1 MKRLKAYI
9 EDRLWD
15 RRLHIDTAGRDAT
28 TEDGHRYAYE
38 PTPYCVLEKLI
49 QSDWLMQDNVLLDY
63 GCGKGRV
70 GIFAAIRT
78 GCRSIGVDFNE
89 RFIAAAQRNR
99 DAAGLQGQ
107 RDGSSAPAISA
118 FPAAPAADF
127 VSAYAEVF
135 EVPDNVDRCY
145 FFNPFSVQL
154 LQSVTERIIESYCR
168 APRRILLMFYY
179 PSDSYMAYLMSRD
192 ELSFVDEID
201 CSDVFPGDG
210 RERIVCFEIDQT
222 GGYSA

>member
-15 RRLHIDTAGRDAT
+15 RRLHIDTTGRDST

-49 QSDWLMQDNVLLDY
+49 QSDWLTQDNTLLDY

-70 GIFAAIRT
+70 GLFASLRT
-78 GCRSIGVDFNE
+78 GCSSIGVDFNE
-89 RFIAAAQRNR
+89 RFIAAAGRNLAAMESFLP
-99 DAAGLQGQ
+99 AAGEP
-107 RDGSSAPAISA
+107 GSVS
-118 FPAAPAADF
+118 F
-127 VSAYAEVF
+127 VRSYAEVF
-135 EVPDNVDRCY
+135 EVPDDVDRCY

-154 LQSVTERIIESYCR
+154 LQPVIGRILESYYR

-179 PSDSYMAYLMSRD
+179 PSNSYLGCLMSVE
-192 ELSFVDEID
+192 ELTFVDELD
-201 CSDVFPGDG
+201 CSDLFPGDD
-210 RERIVCFEIDQT
+210 RERIICYEIN
-222 GGYSA
+222 